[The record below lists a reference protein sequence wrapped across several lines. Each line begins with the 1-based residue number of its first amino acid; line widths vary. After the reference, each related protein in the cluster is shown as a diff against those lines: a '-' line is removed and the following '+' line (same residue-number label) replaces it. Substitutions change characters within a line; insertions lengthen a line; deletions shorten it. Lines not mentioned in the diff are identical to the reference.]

1 MAQPRRGEIWFIRLL
16 TDPPDKGGRPVIVV
30 SIEAR
35 NQHERA
41 TTVLVVPLSTTLRE
55 SPTHIR
61 LLPGETG
68 LREPCE
74 AQAENLTTVRKT
86 SLLPPRQPLRRVGEA
101 KLRELARC
109 VVLALGFLPAQ
120 L

>member
-1 MAQPRRGEIWFIRLL
+1 MAQPRRGEIWLIKLP
-16 TDPPDKGGRPVIVV
+16 TDPPEKGGRPVIVV

-41 TTVLVVPLSTTLRE
+41 TTALVVPLSTTLRE

-86 SLLPPRQPLRRVGEA
+86 SLLPPREPLRHLSET
-101 KLRELARC
+101 KLRHLARC
-109 VVLALGFLPAQ
+109 VVLALGFLPEQ